1 MNELYADI
9 IVDISVQALDRPF
22 SYHIPD
28 VLRDSVGVGSLV
40 TIPFSSRMVRGYV
53 IRLKDSSDYDPDKIK
68 DIAAV
73 LTDEETVEA
82 RLIAL
87 AGWMCRTYGGVMAQS
102 LRTVLPLGKKVNP
115 LTIRRASITDRNMA
129 IYYKGRLG
137 KRQQG
142 RARVI
147 DSLLEHDDQLV
158 ADLMREQNVSIEI
171 IRGLEKDGI
180 ICVTSLG

>member
-40 TIPFSSRMVRGYV
+40 TIPFGPRMVRGYV
-53 IRLKDSSDYDPDKIK
+53 IRLKDSCDYDPDKVK

-87 AGWMCRTYGGVMAQS
+87 AGWMCRT
-102 LRTVLPLGKKVNP
+102 
-115 LTIRRASITDRNMA
+115 
-129 IYYKGRLG
+129 
-137 KRQQG
+137 
-142 RARVI
+142 
-147 DSLLEHDDQLV
+147 
-158 ADLMREQNVSIEI
+158 
-171 IRGLEKDGI
+171 
-180 ICVTSLG
+180 

>member
-40 TIPFSSRMVRGYV
+40 TIPFGPRMVRGYV
-53 IRLKDSSDYDPDKIK
+53 IRLKDSCDYDPDKIK

-82 RLIAL
+82 RLI
-87 AGWMCRTYGGVMAQS
+87 
-102 LRTVLPLGKKVNP
+102 
-115 LTIRRASITDRNMA
+115 DRP
-129 IYYKGRLG
+129 
-137 KRQQG
+137 
-142 RARVI
+142 
-147 DSLLEHDDQLV
+147 
-158 ADLMREQNVSIEI
+158 
-171 IRGLEKDGI
+171 RGLDVPDLRRSHGS
-180 ICVTSLG
+180 VTSHCSASREKSESAHDPKSHHN